1 MKNPGFGLHCFPS
14 KISVTFF
21 CLICLFFG
29 GIMLALAKDVSR
41 VAPVRK
47 QLRRVSN
54 NSLVLGVNKACA
66 GYLSVQSFG
75 NSSKNYKLRETICCI
90 RTLLLYAE
98 TAVLSEIG
106 TQGFLRLLLSRLVLE
121 AFVDRIAP
129 LLTTLRTLTNR
140 QNRMKVKG
148 ADHAPSDWMRQ
159 ARLHGVY
166 QSELNQI

>member
-1 MKNPGFGLHCFPS
+1 
-14 KISVTFF
+14 
-21 CLICLFFG
+21 
-29 GIMLALAKDVSR
+29 MLALVKQIGHA
-41 VAPVRK
+41 APVRDK
-47 QLRRVSN
+47 LHRASQNPSGINAITAFAGSAPVL
-54 NSLVLGVNKACA
+54 SL
-66 GYLSVQSFG
+66 G
-75 NSSKNYKLRETICCI
+75 NSSKNYKLQETFCCI
-90 RTLLLYAE
+90 RALLEYAE
-98 TAVLSEIG
+98 TAVLSRTR